1 MRIKVAKRNGL
12 KEPLDEGKLWDS
24 LYHPAKE
31 AHYPEKEAVELADEV
46 KHSLMDWMHSHD
58 DNVFTTREIAE
69 RAEELLEER
78 DDQVAVMYNRHLD
91 IN

>member
-1 MRIKVAKRNGL
+1 MIKIAKRNGR

-31 AHYPEKEAVELADEV
+31 AHYPEEEAVELADKV
-46 KHSLMDWMHSHD
+46 KMKLMEWMHNHE
-58 DNVFTTREIAE
+58 DNVFTTTELAE
-69 RAEELLEER
+69 KAEELLENKDSE
-78 DDQVAVMYNRHLD
+78 VALMYDRHLD

>member
-1 MRIKVAKRNGL
+1 MLKVAKRNGL
-12 KEPLDEGKLWDS
+12 KEPLDEGKLWNS

-31 AHYPEKEAVELADEV
+31 AHYPEDEAVDLADEV
-46 KHSLMDWMHSHD
+46 KMELMEWMHNHR

-69 RAEELLEER
+69 KAEDLLDDR
-78 DDQVAVMYNRHLD
+78 DDEVALMYDRHLD